1 MRWLARQFLEFQT
14 KDDSIMVRP
23 NYRDAITQA
32 VYDINR
38 NPALSELN
46 VTAIKQ
52 AVVLRVL
59 DAAGWSAFDLLE
71 VEPDFQVGSAKVDFA
86 LKSASSLRQRAA
98 ATPKVLVEVKSL
110 SENLDSERHQR
121 RLMTQCGRAEVE
133 LGVLTNGLRWLF
145 CLWSPEGGRQED
157 CFCDVNIMEDP
168 EAAAT
173 ELNNYLAKDKVT
185 NGQAVR
191 SAERSLRERNRDE
204 LVRSSIVEGWQ
215 QVVRGLDE
223 GLVELIATAAERK
236 TGIRPE
242 NRLVRRVLIE
252 NRADLLASAVE
263 SDASTGS
270 GSGRSRPSSF
280 TFQSERHDVRS
291 WPELLVEVCSI
302 MRERHPDDFE
312 NILQIGGRKNRYFS
326 RNADELVQPRQVGDT
341 GIYASC
347 QGAGALITG
356 RAGRVL
362 ELFGYP
368 EGSLTVQTR

>member
-1 MRWLARQFLEFQT
+1 
-14 KDDSIMVRP
+14 MVRP
-23 NYRDAITQA
+23 SYRDPIMQ
-32 VYDINR
+32 VVNDINR
-38 NPALSELN
+38 NPAWNELN
-46 VTAIKQ
+46 VTAVKQ
-52 AVVLRVL
+52 AVVLRVI
-59 DAAGWSAFDLLE
+59 DAAGWNAFDLLE
-71 VEPDFQVGSAKVDFA
+71 VEPDFQVGSGKVDFA
-86 LKSASSLRQRAA
+86 LKSAASFRQRSA
-98 ATPKVLVEVKSL
+98 ATPKVLVEVKAL

-145 CLWSPEGGRQED
+145 LLWSPEGGRQED
-157 CFCDVNIMEDP
+157 CFCDINILEDP
-168 EAAAT
+168 ETATT

-204 LVRSSIVEGWQ
+204 VVRTSIVEGWQ
-215 QVVRGLDE
+215 QVVRGMDE
-223 GLVELIATAAERK
+223 GLVELIATAAEQK

-242 NRLVRRVLIE
+242 NRLVRRVLNE

-263 SDASTGS
+263 DDAAGGG
-270 GSGRSRPSSF
+270 GSGRSRPAAF
-280 TFQSERHDVRS
+280 IFQSERHEVRS

-312 NILQIGGRKNRYFS
+312 KILQIGGRKNRYFS
-326 RNADELVQPRQVGDT
+326 RNADEIVQPRPVGDT

-368 EGSLTVQTR
+368 EDSLTVQTR